1 MVMKMCEKCHWPWQ
15 SIGKLTQKLQCSY
28 TFLQRIFMINV
39 CMKYND
45 LKNITIVQYRF
56 NDDAS
61 HSIGVLSAWSVPYVG
76 HVL

>member
-1 MVMKMCEKCHWPWQ
+1 M
-15 SIGKLTQKLQCSY
+15 T
-28 TFLQRIFMINV
+28 NV

-61 HSIGVLSAWSVPYVG
+61 HSIGLLSAWSVPYVG